1 MSKKEPE
8 VVRRVWR
15 MTAESPAG
23 EYLDLELVPKETSVK
38 SATEATPRRTFH
50 PETPPAY
57 RRVSVASDV
66 SSQASNAQTTAQT
79 EQPTTTVLPP
89 TSPREPRSVDLPS
102 PPSARVRVLKPA
114 QVESWQASSFDLLT
128 GCIVRDVTDTI
139 PGKIYEEL
147 FGPGKEHLLSPAPRR
162 RRGAV

>member
-15 MTAESPAG
+15 MTAEAPAG

-38 SATEATPRRTFH
+38 SATVAAPRRTFH

-57 RRVSVASDV
+57 RRVSASDV

-79 EQPTTTVLPP
+79 EQPTTPVRPP
-89 TSPREPRSVDLPS
+89 TPSREPPSVDLPS
-102 PPSARVRVLKPA
+102 PPSARMRLLRPA
-114 QVESWQASSFDLLT
+114 QVENWQSSSFDLLT
-128 GCIVRDVTDTI
+128 GCLVRDVTDTI
-139 PGKIYEEL
+139 PGKIYDEL
-147 FGPGKEHLLSPAPRR
+147 FGPREQHPTSAAPRR
-162 RRGAV
+162 RR